1 MVLLIC
7 MLVSFSASVVGA
19 ICGLGGGI
27 VIKPVLDMTGAVSVA
42 EASLLS
48 ASTVLAMS
56 ISSLYKN
63 FRAGERIQLNIGLPL
78 AGGAAIGG
86 LLGKSIFQSICRIA
100 GEGYAGFAQS
110 ALLLLLTFGV
120 LIYKLKEE
128 GVQPKLVKS
137 RLLATFV
144 GVVLGCFSSLIGIG
158 GGPIN
163 LLVLS
168 YLFGMKG
175 KEAVMSSLFIIG
187 FSQTAALATAAVG
200 GGFADFDV
208 IRLIGMVLC
217 GIGGGS
223 LGSFIHRRISEK
235 GNRTVLVGL
244 LLLIMLICGR
254 NIAVRIF

>member
-1 MVLLIC
+1 
-7 MLVSFSASVVGA
+7 MLVSFAASVLGA

-63 FRAGERIQLNIGLPL
+63 LRDGERLRLDMGLPL
-78 AGGAAIGG
+78 ALGAAIGG
-86 LLGKSIFQSICRIA
+86 LLGKSLFQNICRLA
-100 GEGYAGFAQS
+100 GEGPAGFAQN
-110 ALLLLLTFGV
+110 ALLLILTFAV
-120 LIYKLKEE
+120 LLYKLKEDNI
-128 GVQPKLVKS
+128 QTKLIKS
-137 RLLATFV
+137 RLLAGIV
-144 GVVLGCFSSLIGIG
+144 GIILGCFSALIGIG

-187 FSQTAALATAAVG
+187 FSQTAALITAATG
-200 GGFADFDV
+200 GGFSDFDI
-208 IRLIGMVLC
+208 IRLVGMVLC

-235 GNRTVLVGL
+235 GTRTVLIGL

-254 NIAVRIF
+254 NIAIRIF